1 MGKKNFLVCLVGL
14 PASGK
19 STFAYKLK
27 ELLESKSNIFKVKI
41 IDPDEIRENVVP
53 GEFNHG
59 KEQIV
64 RRKNLESVR
73 QVLEAGF
80 IAINDDLN
88 YYTSMRHDLKNI
100 ADKLGLKCFI
110 IHISTPLET
119 CIKWNKN
126 RGKPIPNRVVINI
139 AKKFDDFGKYN
150 WDVPL
155 ANYDLSQLKDLNEPL
170 EKLIDIFI
178 RNLKISEDFVKTN
191 EFIRLSSNINNEK
204 LDKIT
209 RNIAGDLIRNPN
221 FSLLKNKIIKY
232 RKIYV
237 KKNLNTDLIES
248 EIIKTFKEYLE
259 KSLNIKIS

>member
-1 MGKKNFLVCLVGL
+1 MIILVGL
-14 PASGK
+14 PSSGK
-19 STFAYKLK
+19 SVFANKLK
-27 ELLESKSNIFKVKI
+27 SILNELDTNFKIKI
-41 IDPDEIRENVVP
+41 IDPDEIRNTITPEK
-53 GEFNHG
+53 FDY
-59 KEQIV
+59 
-64 RRKNLESVR
+64 NLEQEVRSENLKSVKDA
-73 QVLEAGF
+73 LKKGF
-80 IAINDDLN
+80 IVISDDLN

-100 ADKLGLKCFI
+100 ADKLDLKCFI

-150 WDVPL
+150 WDFPF
-155 ANYDLSQLKDLNEPL
+155 ANYDLSQLKDLNESI
-170 EKLIDIFI
+170 EKIIDIFI
-178 RNLKISEDFVKTN
+178 RNLKISEDLAKAN

-237 KKNLNTDLIES
+237 KKNLNTDLTES

-259 KSLNIKIS
+259 KCLNIKIS

>member
-1 MGKKNFLVCLVGL
+1 MVGL

-41 IDPDEIRENVVP
+41 IDPDEIRNTITPEK
-53 GEFNHG
+53 FDY
-59 KEQIV
+59 
-64 RRKNLESVR
+64 NLEQEVRSENLKSVKHA
-73 QVLEAGF
+73 LKKGF
-80 IAINDDLN
+80 IVISDDLN

-126 RGKPIPNRVVINI
+126 RRKPIPNRVVINI
-139 AKKFDDFGKYN
+139 AKKFDDFSKYN

-155 ANYDLSQLKDLNEPL
+155 ANYDLSQLKDLNESI
-170 EKLIDIFI
+170 EKLINIFI
-178 RNLKISEDFVKTN
+178 RNLKISEDVAKTN
-191 EFIRLSSNINNEK
+191 EFIRPSSNINNEK

-237 KKNLNTDLIES
+237 KKNLNIDLIES

-259 KSLNIKIS
+259 KILNIKIS